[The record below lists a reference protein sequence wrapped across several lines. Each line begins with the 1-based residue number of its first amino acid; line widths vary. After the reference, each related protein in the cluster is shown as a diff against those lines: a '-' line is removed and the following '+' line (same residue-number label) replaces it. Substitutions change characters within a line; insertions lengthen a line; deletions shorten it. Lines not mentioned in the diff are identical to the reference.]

1 MQDLGQD
8 EGKKK
13 LMHVKKRVSG
23 KFEKFKQ
30 TTVYTQCI
38 EDTWKCL
45 QLRC

>member
-1 MQDLGQD
+1 MMQDLGQD

-13 LMHVKKRVSG
+13 LMHIKKRVSG

-38 EDTWKCL
+38 EDT
-45 QLRC
+45 